1 MPPAIVVTN
10 LAKQFRHYHPHRPT
24 TVQEAL
30 AQGWGRLR
38 SVERFWALKDVSF
51 QVEAGATLGIVG
63 ANGSGK
69 STLLRLI
76 GGVGRPDS
84 GRVEVFGRL
93 GALLDLSVGFHSE
106 LTGRENAIMA
116 GILGGLTRRQ
126 VLQRLEAIVDFAELE
141 PFIDNPVRTYSTGMQ
156 MRLAFATA
164 VHSDPEILLLDEVL
178 SVGDLAFQRKCLDR
192 MAQFKAEGCT
202 ILLVSHDAGA
212 IQDMCEQA
220 LWLDAGRVI
229 EHGAAAGVVS
239 KYVEYMSGNGPPT
252 TT

>member
-1 MPPAIVVTN
+1 MHPAIVVTN
-10 LAKQFRHYHPHRPT
+10 LTKQFRRYHPHRPT

-30 AQGWGRLR
+30 AQGWSRLR

-51 QVEAGATLGIVG
+51 QVDAGATLGIVG

-76 GGVGRPDS
+76 GGVGRADS

-126 VLQRLEAIVDFAELE
+126 VLQRLDAIVDFAELE

-164 VHSDPEILLLDEVL
+164 AHTDPEILLLDEVL

-192 MAQFKAEGCT
+192 MAQFKAAGCT
-202 ILLVSHDAGA
+202 ILLVSHDASA
-212 IQDMCEQA
+212 VAEMCEDA
-220 LWLDAGRVI
+220 IWLDTGRLVAAGR
-229 EHGAAAGVVS
+229 AADVVAR
-239 KYVEYMSGNGPPT
+239 YIAHMA
-252 TT
+252 